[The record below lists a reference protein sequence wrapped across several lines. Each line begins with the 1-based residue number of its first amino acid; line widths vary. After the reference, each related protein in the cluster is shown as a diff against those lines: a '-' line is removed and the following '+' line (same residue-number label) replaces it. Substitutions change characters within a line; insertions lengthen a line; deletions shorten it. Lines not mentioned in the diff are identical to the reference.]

1 MQACCERACGDADAG
16 VGSVQAANSVRAA
29 SGAPVPH
36 ISAFSPMALA
46 SVMGV
51 SVIIPVD
58 DIDDF
63 TQAML
68 SFRHARDD
76 WSDDE
81 WWGFV
86 ATEAEVRWAGCVL
99 DGARGIAK
107 QAEPQTP
114 QTRGQQDAPQMTKAK
129 REPVAP
135 KPLRAKK
142 K

>member
-1 MQACCERACGDADAG
+1 MQACCERVCGDAG
-16 VGSVQAANSVRAA
+16 VGSIQAANTVRAA

-36 ISAFSPMALA
+36 TSAFSPMALA

-86 ATEAEVRWAGCVL
+86 ATEAEVHWAGCVL

-114 QTRGQQDAPQMTKAK
+114 PPRGSRM
-129 REPVAP
+129 RH
-135 KPLRAKK
+135 R
-142 K
+142 